1 MRDFYVEERIESI
14 PKFIKMN
21 EEVKVKEK
29 VLNSIL
35 KDWKQDT
42 TGIYKKIIEYDQQF
56 WKVQKYIKEDD
67 EYDEFINL
75 VQKNMFALKELF
87 IHVATKEDW
96 PTIGVFTT
104 ETMCENM
111 GLIDNKVIQRSD
123 IDRLFITANYEDI
136 KHEDNP
142 SNAFCRYEFIE
153 FFSRLARLKYKETE
167 KVVSTNVEAFQRLLD
182 DFICPYVKEQCL
194 EGHVFREKFLLRNV
208 IDHTLHA
215 NKKGFEAIYLGYTK
229 TNKKKIFN

>member
-1 MRDFYVEERIESI
+1 MY
-14 PKFIKMN
+14 
-21 EEVKVKEK
+21 
-29 VLNSIL
+29 
-35 KDWKQDT
+35 T
-42 TGIYKKIIEYDQQF
+42 
-56 WKVQKYIKEDD
+56 
-67 EYDEFINL
+67 
-75 VQKNMFALKELF
+75 LKELF
-87 IHVATKEDW
+87 IHVATGEDW

-167 KVVSTNVEAFQRLLD
+167 KVVSTNVEAF
-182 DFICPYVKEQCL
+182 
-194 EGHVFREKFLLRNV
+194 
-208 IDHTLHA
+208 
-215 NKKGFEAIYLGYTK
+215 
-229 TNKKKIFN
+229 